1 MRFLVPRVSLIRL
14 LQAVCGE
21 THPLLRIEA
30 SAGCVTP
37 ACGDIEVRP
46 SGIRVGRTKVSRDGW
61 EISLFANPAS
71 APKRLLYLSPEKSNA
86 PAPESQ
92 MLMPFAPTCTMPH
105 DSHEPP
111 ERSIKR

>member
-46 SGIRVGRTKVSRDGW
+46 SGIRVGRTRVSRAGW
-61 EISLFANPAS
+61 EISLFANPSS
-71 APKRLLYLSPEKSNA
+71 APKRMRLLSPAEDNA
-86 PAPESQ
+86 SDLETQ
-92 MLMPFAPTCTMPH
+92 MLLPFVTPRALKPT
-105 DSHEPP
+105 PP
-111 ERSIKR
+111 PAQRGPEKL